1 MKKIAKVLLL
11 AMIISVFASACGST
25 EPEVFDMD
33 FTSSSSGVDLEGA
46 NIVYKVYLAESQA
59 DTFLGYEIDTIFAD
73 MAAERLDEVE
83 KNKKY
88 RLQMRRK
95 CVNIMCVNKIYEKE
109 VVCRE

>member
-1 MKKIAKVLLL
+1 MKKIAKILLL

-59 DTFLGYEIDTIFAD
+59 DTFLGYEIDTVFAD

-83 KNKKY
+83 KNLNCTFELLSGVGRCLGTVDFLFGKY
-88 RLQMRRK
+88 
-95 CVNIMCVNKIYEKE
+95 
-109 VVCRE
+109 